1 MCRLCKLFTDQE
13 DLLPDSILFVQD
25 LPGNFR
31 HRCPLRPSPSLEF
44 DRPSSSLMSILVS
57 LFIPVRAAIVR
68 GYQDSFLWTEPTP
81 TYSGY
86 KDEFVGLM

>member
-1 MCRLCKLFTDQE
+1 
-13 DLLPDSILFVQD
+13 
-25 LPGNFR
+25 
-31 HRCPLRPSPSLEF
+31 
-44 DRPSSSLMSILVS
+44 MSILVS